1 MAHRGVPSIAHTP
14 TLVRPHPQNPHNR
27 RLISNRNTTSFKIPA
42 NPMKINPEPKSNR
55 NTNTIPSVPAHHGS
69 HFTNRVPSVS
79 VFGSPMDFNGV
90 LSSDPNGFA
99 GHHSPICNHASIH
112 PAALSSTPPRST
124 FFFPASDVR
133 DEVPAMDGLRF
144 DAYQVDLRTG
154 ELRKHGRKIRL
165 AGRPFQILALLLE
178 QPGELLTRKELQ
190 ERLWPA
196 DTFVDFEHGVNAAI
210 QTLRRALCDSHKNPR
225 FIETLPRRGYRFIAA
240 VERVQAAA
248 ATALAPAPAAPAVS
262 SSPSSAQTSLT
273 SAESNLVGQVA
284 TIQDDTGRNFVL
296 LPVSEEIH
304 AEMSNCES
312 SQDAL
317 AISMMVAA
325 EKLLLVNCGTRV
337 QILDASNP
345 ALGCKVRILGGQF
358 VGEKAFAPRANLAG
372 IS

>member
-1 MAHRGVPSIAHTP
+1 
-14 TLVRPHPQNPHNR
+14 
-27 RLISNRNTTSFKIPA
+27 
-42 NPMKINPEPKSNR
+42 
-55 NTNTIPSVPAHHGS
+55 
-69 HFTNRVPSVS
+69 
-79 VFGSPMDFNGV
+79 
-90 LSSDPNGFA
+90 
-99 GHHSPICNHASIH
+99 
-112 PAALSSTPPRST
+112 
-124 FFFPASDVR
+124 
-133 DEVPAMDGLRF
+133 MDGLRF

-196 DTFVDFEHGVNAAI
+196 DTFVDFEHGVNAAM

-225 FIETLPRRGYRFIAA
+225 YIETLPRRGYRFIAA

-248 ATALAPAPAAPAVS
+248 ATAAAATALAAPAT
-262 SSPSSAQTSLT
+262 SAPPTPT
-273 SAESNLVGQVA
+273 TVASAESSLVGQVA
-284 TIQDDTGRNFVL
+284 TIHAPDRNFVL

-304 AEMSNCES
+304 TEMCNCEAA
-312 SQDAL
+312 QDAL

-337 QILDASNP
+337 QILDASNA

-358 VGEKAFAPRANLAG
+358 VGEKAFAPRAYLAG

>member
-1 MAHRGVPSIAHTP
+1 
-14 TLVRPHPQNPHNR
+14 
-27 RLISNRNTTSFKIPA
+27 
-42 NPMKINPEPKSNR
+42 
-55 NTNTIPSVPAHHGS
+55 
-69 HFTNRVPSVS
+69 
-79 VFGSPMDFNGV
+79 
-90 LSSDPNGFA
+90 
-99 GHHSPICNHASIH
+99 
-112 PAALSSTPPRST
+112 
-124 FFFPASDVR
+124 
-133 DEVPAMDGLRF
+133 MDGLRF

-225 FIETLPRRGYRFIAA
+225 YIETLPRRGYRFIAA
-240 VERVQAAA
+240 VERVQAAVATA
-248 ATALAPAPAAPAVS
+248 AAGAAPSPAISAQEVVALAPAQ
-262 SSPSSAQTSLT
+262 QTSLT
-273 SAESNLVGQVA
+273 SPESNLVGQVA
-284 TIQDDTGRNFVL
+284 TIEDATRNFVL
-296 LPVSEEIH
+296 LPVSEEVH
-304 AEMSNCES
+304 AELSNCEA

-337 QILDASNP
+337 QILDASNA

-358 VGEKAFAPRANLAG
+358 IGEKAFAPRAYLAG
-372 IS
+372 LS